1 MSAAYSAGA
10 RYGVIRDY
18 DNKCSISLT
27 AMAQLNPEKAD
38 AAIPYFK
45 KGMEETIQDAVDNDL
60 AKIKEILLKQAGVD
74 AKTNS
79 HWLDVL
85 NLYVRYGVDEQTGYK
100 EMVKNITEKEISDFL
115 QNTMLKS
122 GNHFQIIMKA
132 VKE

>member
-1 MSAAYSAGA
+1 
-10 RYGVIRDY
+10 
-18 DNKCSISLT
+18 
-27 AMAQLNPEKAD
+27 
-38 AAIPYFK
+38 
-45 KGMEETIQDAVDNDL
+45 MEETIQDAVDNDL

-85 NLYVRYGVDEQTGYK
+85 NLYVRYGIDEQTGYK